1 MLLPWVL
8 SFNKSISLIED
19 LNTKVI
25 IQSPHIRGNIPPK
38 SLTINQPSPGLLA
51 AIQALATDGATQ
63 EELSDLVLQID
74 GVSQLPKFY
83 YYLQKLIQ
91 LDALSYSLVFEGLPL
106 AKLVPLSV
114 DGKLQFKEAAVNKK
128 YVLSRFAYCRKEN
141 QQLVLE
147 SPLSHAQIILFDWKG
162 AALISE
168 LAKPQ
173 LAHEICTKI
182 PGISEEVIQ
191 LFLSLLLS
199 TEMLFEVKEDGKIPE
214 EESEPLRQWEFHNL
228 LFHSRTRTGRHSNPI
243 GRTYPFLDQI
253 QPLPA
258 VKPKVSKDTIDL
270 YKPDIDNLQNSDYP
284 LTLILEER
292 TSIRS
297 YNDDVP
303 ITDKQLGE
311 FLYRSARIKE
321 IIKTGKEEMSRRP
334 YVNGGAAYEFELYII
349 ANTCQNIPSGFYH
362 YCPQDHQLCKISG
375 KNQYVAELL
384 EDAWL
389 ANRDRS
395 FRQVLIIISARFQ
408 RIAWTYESI
417 AHTTLL
423 KNVGAL
429 FQTMYLV
436 ATAMNLAPCALGNG
450 NSDLFAAAAGTD
462 YYAETSVGEFILG
475 SKLLV

>member
-1 MLLPWVL
+1 MLLPLVL
-8 SFNKSISLIED
+8 SLKKSINIIED
-19 LNTKVI
+19 FNNKVI
-25 IQSPHIRGNIPPK
+25 IKSPHIRGNIPPK

-51 AIQALATDGATQ
+51 AIQTLATNGATQ

-74 GVSQLPKFY
+74 GVSGLPKFY

-91 LDALSYSLVFEGLPL
+91 LGALSYSIVVEGLPL
-106 AKLVPLSV
+106 AKLVPLSL

-128 YVLSRFAYCRKEN
+128 YVLSRFAYCRKDN
-141 QQLVLE
+141 QQLILE
-147 SPLSHAQIILFDWKG
+147 SPLSQAQIILFDWKG

-173 LAHEICTKI
+173 LADEICSKI
-182 PGISEEVIQ
+182 PGISEEVTQ
-191 LFLSLLLS
+191 LFFSLLLS
-199 TEMLFEVKEDGKIPE
+199 TEMLFEVKEDGKIHE

-228 LFHSRTRTGRHSNPI
+228 LFHARTRTGRHSNPI
-243 GRTYPFLDQI
+243 GRTYPFLEQI
-253 QPLPA
+253 NPLPA
-258 VKPKVSKDTIDL
+258 VKPKVSKDAIDL
-270 YKPDIDNLQNSDYP
+270 YKPDIYNLENSDYP
-284 LTLILEER
+284 LTLILEKRE
-292 TSIRS
+292 SIRS
-297 YNDDVP
+297 YNANEP

-321 IIKTGKEEMSRRP
+321 IIKTGKEEMSCRP
-334 YVNGGAAYEFELYII
+334 YANGGAAYEFELYII

-362 YCPQDHQLCKISG
+362 YCPQDHQLWKISG
-375 KNQYVAELL
+375 KNQYVAALL

-389 ANRDRS
+389 ANRERNYP
-395 FRQVLIIISARFQ
+395 QVLIIISARFQ

>member
-1 MLLPWVL
+1 MLLPLLL
-8 SFNKSISLIED
+8 SFKKSISIIED
-19 LNTKVI
+19 LNNKFI

-51 AIQALATDGATQ
+51 VIQTLAAEGATQ
-63 EELSDLVLQID
+63 AELSDLVLQID
-74 GVSQLPKFY
+74 GVSQLPQFY

-91 LDALSYSLVFEGLPL
+91 LGALCHSIVFEGLPL
-106 AKLVPLSV
+106 AKLVPLSL
-114 DGKLQFKEAAVNKK
+114 DGKLEFKEAAVNKK

-173 LAHEICTKI
+173 LADEICTKI
-182 PGISEEVIQ
+182 SGISEEVSQ
-191 LFLSLLLS
+191 LFFSLLLS
-199 TEMLFEVKEDGKIPE
+199 TKMLFEVKENGKIQE

-243 GRTYPFLDQI
+243 GRTYPFLEQI
-253 QPLPA
+253 KPLPA

-270 YKPDIDNLQNSDYP
+270 YKPDISNLENSDYP
-284 LTLILEER
+284 LTLILEKR
-292 TSIRS
+292 KSIRS
-297 YNDDVP
+297 YSDNEP

-321 IIKTGKEEMSRRP
+321 ILKTESQEMSSRL
-334 YVNGGAAYEFELYII
+334 YVNGGGTYEFELYVI
-349 ANTCQNIPSGFYH
+349 ANTCQNLPSGFYH

-375 KNQYVAELL
+375 RNQYVVALL

-395 FRQVLIIISARFQ
+395 IPQILIIISARFQ

-417 AHTTLL
+417 AHATLL

-475 SKLLV
+475 TKPLV

>member
-1 MLLPWVL
+1 MLLPLLL
-8 SFNKSISLIED
+8 SFKKSISISKD
-19 LNTKVI
+19 LNNRVI
-25 IQSPHIRGNIPPK
+25 IQSPHIRGNIPPQ
-38 SLTINQPSPGLLA
+38 SLYINQPSPGLLG
-51 AIQALATDGATQ
+51 AIQTLATEGAT
-63 EELSDLVLQID
+63 EKELSDLVLQRD

-91 LDALSYSLVFEGLPL
+91 LGALCYGLVFEGLPL
-106 AKLVPLSV
+106 ATLVPLLRN
-114 DGKLQFKEAAVNKK
+114 GKLDFKKAVINKK

-147 SPLSHAQIILFDWKG
+147 SPLSKAQIILFDWRG

-168 LAKPQ
+168 LSKPQ
-173 LAHEICTKI
+173 LIDEVCTKI
-182 PGISEEVIQ
+182 PGISEEVTR
-191 LFLSLLLS
+191 LFFSLLLS
-199 TEMLFEVKEDGKIPE
+199 AEILFEVKENGKIQE
-214 EESEPLRQWEFHNL
+214 EESEPLRQWEFHNF
-228 LFHSRTRTGRHSNPI
+228 LFQAKTRTGRHSNPI

-253 QPLPA
+253 KPLPA
-258 VKPKVSKDTIDL
+258 VKPKLSKDTIDL

-284 LTLILEER
+284 LTLILEKRE
-292 TSIRS
+292 SIRS
-297 YNDDVP
+297 YNDNEP

-321 IIKTGKEEMSRRP
+321 ITKTEKEEMSRRP
-334 YVNGGAAYEFELYII
+334 YANGGGTYEFELYII

-375 KNQYVAELL
+375 KNQYVAALL

-389 ANRDRS
+389 ANRERNYP
-395 FRQVLIIISARFQ
+395 QVLIIISARFQ

-475 SKLLV
+475 SKPLV

>member
-1 MLLPWVL
+1 MLLPLQL
-8 SFNKSISLIED
+8 SFKKSINIIED
-19 LNTKVI
+19 FNNTVI
-25 IQSPHIRGNIPPK
+25 IQSPHIRGNIPPQ
-38 SLTINQPSPGLLA
+38 SLNINQPSPGVLA
-51 AIQALATDGATQ
+51 AIQTLATDGAT
-63 EELSDLVLQID
+63 EEDLSDLVLQRD

-91 LDALSYSLVFEGLPL
+91 LGTLCYSIVVEGLPL
-106 AKLVPLSV
+106 AKLVPLSL
-114 DGKLQFKEAAVNKK
+114 DGKIEFKKAVINKQ
-128 YVLSRFAYCRKEN
+128 YVLSRFAYCRKEH
-141 QQLVLE
+141 QHLVLE
-147 SPLSHAQIILFDWKG
+147 SPLSQAQIILFGWKG

-182 PGISEEVIQ
+182 PGISEEVTR
-191 LFLSLLLS
+191 LFFSLLLS
-199 TEMLFEVKEDGKIPE
+199 TEMLFEVKEDGKTQE

-243 GRTYPFLDQI
+243 GRTYPFVEQI
-253 QPLPA
+253 KPLPA
-258 VKPKVSKDTIDL
+258 VKPKMSKDTIDL
-270 YKPDIDNLQNSDYP
+270 YKPDISNLENTDYP
-284 LTLILEER
+284 LTFILERRKSLRNYSE
-292 TSIRS
+292 
-297 YNDDVP
+297 NEP

-311 FLYRSARIKE
+311 FLYRSARIKQ
-321 IIKTGKEEMSRRP
+321 IIKTENEEMSRRP
-334 YVNGGAAYEFELYII
+334 YVNGGAAYEFELYIL
-349 ANTCQNIPSGFYH
+349 ANTCQNIPTGFYH

-375 KNQYVAELL
+375 KNQYVAALL

-395 FRQVLIIISARFQ
+395 FPQVLIIISARFQ

>member
-1 MLLPWVL
+1 MLLPLVL
-8 SFNKSISLIED
+8 SFKNNISIIED
-19 LNTKVI
+19 LNNTII
-25 IQSPHIRGNIPPK
+25 IQSPHIRGNIPPQ
-38 SLTINQPSPGLLA
+38 SLTINQPSPGVLA
-51 AIQALATDGATQ
+51 AIQTLATDGAM
-63 EELSDLVLQID
+63 EEDLSNLVLQRD

-91 LDALSYSLVFEGLPL
+91 LGALCYSIVVEGLPL
-106 AKLVPLSV
+106 AKLVPLSL
-114 DGKLQFKEAAVNKK
+114 DGKLQFKEAAADKK

-147 SPLSHAQIILFDWKG
+147 SPLSQAQIILFDWKG

-173 LAHEICTKI
+173 LVHEIYTKI
-182 PGISEEVIQ
+182 PGISEEITQ
-191 LFLSLLLS
+191 LFFSLLLS
-199 TEMLFEVKEDGKIPE
+199 TKILFEVKEDGTIHE

-228 LFHSRTRTGRHSNPI
+228 LFQAKTRTGRHSNPI
-243 GRTYPFLDQI
+243 GRTYPFLGQI
-253 QPLPA
+253 KPLPA
-258 VKPKVSKDTIDL
+258 VKPKVSNDTIDL
-270 YKPDIDNLQNSDYP
+270 YKPDISNLENTDYP
-284 LTLILEER
+284 LTLILEKR
-292 TSIRS
+292 KSIRS
-297 YNDDVP
+297 YNDNEP

-321 IIKTGKEEMSRRP
+321 IMKTGKEEMSRRP
-334 YVNGGAAYEFELYII
+334 YINGGGTYEFELYVI
-349 ANTCQNIPSGFYH
+349 ANTCQNLPSGFYH

-375 KNQYVAELL
+375 KNQYVAALL

-395 FRQVLIIISARFQ
+395 FPQVLIIISARFQ

-475 SKLLV
+475 SKLPV

>member
-1 MLLPWVL
+1 MLLPLLL
-8 SFNKSISLIED
+8 SFKKSINIIED
-19 LNTKVI
+19 LNTRVI

-38 SLTINQPSPGLLA
+38 SLNINQPSPGLLA
-51 AIQALATDGATQ
+51 AIQLLATDGATQ

-74 GVSQLPKFY
+74 GVSQLPKLY
-83 YYLQKLIQ
+83 YYLQKLTEFGT
-91 LDALSYSLVFEGLPL
+91 LCYSLVFDGCPL
-106 AKLVPLSV
+106 ATLVPLSA
-114 DGKLQFKEAAVNKK
+114 DRKLQFQEAAVNKK

-141 QQLVLE
+141 KQLVLE
-147 SPLSHAQIILFDWKG
+147 SPLSHAQILLFDWKG

-173 LAHEICTKI
+173 LLHEVSTKI
-182 PGISEEVIQ
+182 PGISEDVSQ
-191 LFLSLLLS
+191 LLFSLLLS
-199 TEMLFEVKEDGKIPE
+199 TEMLFEVKEDGKTEE

-253 QPLPA
+253 NPLPV
-258 VKPKVSKDTIDL
+258 VKPKVSKDTIAL
-270 YKPDIDNLQNSDYP
+270 YKPDINHLQNSDAP

-292 TSIRS
+292 TSLRS
-297 YNDDVP
+297 YNDELP

-311 FLYRSARIKE
+311 FLYRSARIKQ
-321 IIKTGKEEMSRRP
+321 IIETEKEEMSRRP
-334 YVNGGAAYEFELYII
+334 YVNGGGAYEFELYVI

-362 YCPQDHQLCKISG
+362 YCPQEHQLCRISG
-375 KNQYVAELL
+375 RNQQVTALL

-389 ANRDRS
+389 ANRERNYP
-395 FRQVLIIISARFQ
+395 QVLIIISARFQ

>member
-1 MLLPWVL
+1 MLLPLLL
-8 SFNKSISLIED
+8 SFKKSINIIED
-19 LNTKVI
+19 LNTRVI
-25 IQSPHIRGNIPPK
+25 IESPHIRGNIPPK
-38 SLTINQPSPGLLA
+38 SLNINQPSPGLLA
-51 AIQALATDGATQ
+51 AIQTLATDGATQ

-74 GVSQLPKFY
+74 GVSQLPKLY
-83 YYLQKLIQ
+83 YYLQKLTEFGT
-91 LDALSYSLVFEGLPL
+91 LCYSLVFDGFPL
-106 AKLVPLSV
+106 ATLVPLSA
-114 DGKLQFKEAAVNKK
+114 DRKLQFHEAAVNKK

-147 SPLSHAQIILFDWKG
+147 SPLSHAQILLFDWKG

-173 LAHEICTKI
+173 LIHEVSTKI
-182 PGISEEVIQ
+182 PGISEDVTQ
-191 LFLSLLLS
+191 LLFSLLLS
-199 TEMLFEVKEDGKIPE
+199 TEMLFEVKEDGKTEE

-253 QPLPA
+253 NPLPV
-258 VKPKVSKDTIDL
+258 VKPKVSKDTIVL
-270 YKPDIDNLQNSDYP
+270 YKPDLDHLQNSDYP

-292 TSIRS
+292 TSLRS
-297 YNDDVP
+297 YNDDLP

-311 FLYRSARIKE
+311 FLYRSARIKQ
-321 IIKTGKEEMSRRP
+321 IIKTEKEEMSRRP
-334 YVNGGAAYEFELYII
+334 YVNGGGAYEFELYVI

-362 YCPQDHQLCKISG
+362 YCPQEHQLCRISG
-375 KNQYVAELL
+375 RNQHVTALL

-395 FRQVLIIISARFQ
+395 FPQVLIIISARFQ